1 MALLLDSNVL
11 IALLSAGHVHHA
23 AAREWF
29 AGLAEPFA
37 TCPITEGSLVRH
49 VLRGGESPR
58 TATVLLQAVSR
69 HPSHVFWIDSL
80 PYTEVGLD
88 GVIGHGQVT
97 DAYLVALARA
107 HDARLATFDRG
118 LFEAYRDAVE
128 LVPGA
133 APR

>member
-23 AAREWF
+23 FAREWF
-29 AGLAEPFA
+29 AGVTEPFA

-58 TATVLLQAVSR
+58 TATALLQALGR
-69 HPSHVFWIDSL
+69 HPQHEFWADSL
-80 PYTEVGLD
+80 PYAEVGLD
-88 GVIGHGQVT
+88 SVIGHGQVT

-107 HDARLATFDRG
+107 RGARLATFDRG

-128 LVPGA
+128 LVPSL
-133 APR
+133 PRG